1 MSMPEFNQR
10 AVDVWVDI
18 QASHGQAVRVIADAL
33 RREYTEGA
41 QCLAK
46 CLTEAKSK
54 LDETERKLV
63 LLRTVAE
70 SAARVADRSLAV
82 DDSGHGFCIF
92 CGLRK
97 RAEGHCC
104 EAAALRR
111 NVKAAREGG
120 AL

>member
-1 MSMPEFNQR
+1 MTDRFDEM
-10 AVDVWVDI
+10 A
-18 QASHGQAVRVIADAL
+18 QAIWLGAQGRGALADAL
-33 RREYTEGA
+33 RKVHEEQA
-41 QCLAK
+41 AALA
-46 CLTEAKSK
+46 EAN
-54 LDETERKLV
+54 RKLA
-63 LLRTVAE
+63 LLRAVAE